1 MAKTCRH
8 TYGSGDEPVLPR
20 QSTPGHKLDCTSAP
34 NTLADFP
41 ADRFAIHALCECG
54 HQARVPTETLPPALR
69 VDVLRAALRCQV
81 CGSRQVRIS
90 IVWTAAG
97 GYAHCA
103 GMSWP
108 DPPSMEQ
115 Q

>member
-1 MAKTCRH
+1 MAQAMSQCCP
-8 TYGSGDEPVLPR
+8 DNPR
-20 QSTPGHKLDCTSAP
+20 QDTSWIALVP